1 MKKETNR
8 PEEREG
14 QESPSAPHNKKKW
27 QEPKLNFVEPKLT
40 KHGKLDEV
48 TGQFFGAFSP
58 TPQ

>member
-8 PEEREG
+8 PEKQNGEG
-14 QESPSAPHNKKKW
+14 SSSSPRAKKKW

-40 KHGKLDEV
+40 KHGKLEEV

-58 TPQ
+58 MPG